1 MFKNN
6 FKSHL
11 FFAKS
16 EQGGIF
22 FFTVLIVVLLNIYF
36 FVDFS
41 SENSL
46 DTTSPEI
53 LLKQK
58 ELDSLRLAEL
68 EALKPKIYPF
78 NPNFITDY
86 KAYTLGMPTESFD
99 KLQQFRKE
107 DKWINSISDFKDIT
121 GVSDAWLDSISPYFK
136 FPDWVTNPKPTYTKK
151 SNFVD
156 FNKEK
161 PFSQKID
168 LNKATA
174 QELQQVSGIG
184 EALSERIINY
194 RNTLGGFSDDVQ
206 LYEVYGLSPQVVE
219 RIKNLFTVKTPK
231 TIRKININSASA
243 SDLSTIPGIS
253 FDLGK
258 KMWEFVKV
266 REGIQALAEL
276 EKIEGITAKKI
287 ERFQLYLSVE

>member
-1 MFKNN
+1 MFKNS
-6 FKSHL
+6 FRSHL
-11 FFAKS
+11 LFTKS
-16 EQGGIF
+16 EQGGILLF
-22 FFTVLIVVLLNIYF
+22 IVLIVVVLSCYL

-41 SENSL
+41 SEKSL
-46 DTTSPEI
+46 DTTSPEVV
-53 LLKQK
+53 LKQK
-58 ELDSLRLAEL
+58 QLDSLRLAEL
-68 EALKPKIYPF
+68 EARKPKIYPF

-86 KAYTLGMPTESFD
+86 RAYTLGMPTEAFD

-107 DKWINSISDFKDIT
+107 NKWINSISDFKRVT
-121 GVSDAWLDSISPYFK
+121 GVSDVWLDSISPYFK
-136 FPDWVTNPKPTYTKK
+136 FPDWVTHPKPKFNK

-161 PFSQKID
+161 PFQQKID

-174 QELQQVSGIG
+174 LELQQVSGIG
-184 EALSERIINY
+184 EALSERIIQY

-219 RIKNLFTVKTPK
+219 RTKNLFTVKSPK
-231 TIRKININSASA
+231 TIYKININSASA
-243 SDLSTIPGIS
+243 SDLSTIPGIN

-258 KMWEFVKV
+258 KIWEFVKV
-266 REGIQALAEL
+266 REGIQSLAEL